1 MLHIIN
7 SLYFVLVTTFIV
19 QSCTMDE
26 WYESILCVM
35 ISIDVLSHTITV
47 IINKRVNSRSIRDG
61 STSSVVRG

>member
-7 SLYFVLVTTFIV
+7 SLYVALATTFTV
-19 QSCTMDE
+19 QSGTMVE
-26 WYESILCVM
+26 WYESIICVM

-47 IINKRVNSRSIRDG
+47 IINIRAKSRSIRDD